1 MSFQLRFLVLDV
13 LARLRVELHDRHL
26 LGHRLLVLARRVEMA
41 GARSGL
47 QLDLFAS
54 AFACHVSAPQAW
66 PRARMSAST
75 VSIPFLSIRRSAALE
90 TRRRTQRFSV
100 STQKRRYCRF
110 GRNRR
115 LVLLL
120 AWETLF
126 PTIGPLPVT
135 SHTRAMKHS
144 SFLVQ

>member
-1 MSFQLRFLVLDV
+1 M
-13 LARLRVELHDRHL
+13 
-26 LGHRLLVLARRVEMA
+26 
-41 GARSGL
+41 
-47 QLDLFAS
+47 
-54 AFACHVSAPQAW
+54 
-66 PRARMSAST
+66 
-75 VSIPFLSIRRSAALE
+75 PFLSIRRRAALE

-135 SHTRAMKHS
+135 SHTRAMGTL
-144 SFLVQ
+144 FLEQLAPPATRNRRGVLQLDLARKRVAVPRLCRIAAS

>member
-1 MSFQLRFLVLDV
+1 
-13 LARLRVELHDRHL
+13 
-26 LGHRLLVLARRVEMA
+26 
-41 GARSGL
+41 
-47 QLDLFAS
+47 
-54 AFACHVSAPQAW
+54 
-66 PRARMSAST
+66 MSAST
-75 VSIPFLSIRRSAALE
+75 VSMPFLSISRTAALD

-126 PTIGPLPVT
+126 PVTGPLPVT

-144 SFLVQ
+144 DVVKRQSLADRLLPVLASASPRRKGGGNPAFSRK